1 MIDICG
7 IVGYVGPDEA
17 LPTLVDGMEKLE
29 YRGYDSAGVAVLD
42 GKLEIVRRA
51 GKLERLK
58 EALEERAP
66 RGNVGI
72 GHTRWATH
80 GAPTDGN
87 AHPHLDC
94 NKEIAV
100 VHNGIIEN
108 FDVLK
113 RELQQEGHTFVSET
127 DTEVVAHMLEKL
139 TKDGRSLLD
148 AMFEV
153 VHVLEGA
160 FALVCISTAEPDRII
175 AARKDTPVIVGVT
188 DQAGLVASGIPALL
202 AHTRDMVPL
211 ENGQIA
217 EVKAGSVRVFDFAR
231 NEIEAKSVHV
241 EWDMEAAEKGGYEDF
256 MLKEIFEQPEAVRN
270 TILGRFDEAGTITLD
285 EVHWD
290 ADALRAIDKIVI
302 VACGTSYHSGMAAK
316 HSIEHYTRIP
326 VELDVASEFRYR
338 DPVLDDRSLV
348 IGIAQSGETADTL
361 AAIRFA
367 KEMGSKVV
375 AITNVVGSSITRDAD
390 AILFTHAGP
399 EIGVAAT
406 KTFLAQL
413 VALNL
418 LALYLA
424 QERGAMP
431 PARIAET
438 IDAMKVLPEQIEE
451 VLAIQGEVQRAAK
464 RYADARDFLFIGR
477 GVGMAV
483 ALEGALKLKEISY
496 IHAEG
501 YAAGELK
508 HGAIALIEE
517 GTPVVAIATGD
528 ALYEKMLANVAEV
541 RARGADTIIVACRGD
556 ERARDLANELFE
568 VPRTKPLLS
577 PILDTIPLQF
587 LAYFVAK
594 ERGLSPDKPRNLAK
608 SVTVE

>member
-1 MIDICG
+1 MIAICG
-7 IVGYVGPDEA
+7 IVGYVGPKEA
-17 LPTLVDGMEKLE
+17 LPTLIDGLEKLE
-29 YRGYDSAGVAVLD
+29 YRGYDSAGVAVLN
-42 GKLEIVRRA
+42 GSIEVVRRA
-51 GKLERLK
+51 GKLDELK
-58 EALEERAP
+58 AALKTVTPKGR
-66 RGNVGI
+66 VGI

-80 GAPTDGN
+80 GAPTDAN

-94 NKEIAV
+94 DGDVAV

-113 RELQQEGHTFVSET
+113 RELQDKGHTFQSET
-127 DTEVVAHMLEKL
+127 DTEVVAHLLEDL
-139 TKDGRSLLD
+139 TKSGKSLLD
-148 AMFEV
+148 SVFEV
-153 VHVLEGA
+153 VGMLEGA
-160 FALVCISTAEPDRII
+160 FALVCIATKEPDRII
-175 AARKDTPVIVGVT
+175 AARKDTPVIVGAT
-188 DQAGLVASGIPALL
+188 DEAGFVASGIPALL
-202 AHTRDMVPL
+202 AHTRDMIPL

-217 EVKAGSVRVFDFAR
+217 EIMAGHVRIFDFDR
-231 NEIEAKSVHV
+231 KEVEAKPVHV
-241 EWDMEAAEKGGYEDF
+241 EWDLEAAEKGGYEDF
-256 MLKEIFEQPEAVRN
+256 MLKEIFEQPDAVHD
-270 TILGRFDEAGTITLD
+270 TIRGRADEKGVISLD

-290 ADALRAIDKIVI
+290 DATLNAIDKIVI
-302 VACGTSYHSGMAAK
+302 VACGTSFHSGMAAK

-326 VELDVASEFRYR
+326 VELDLASEFRYR
-338 DPVLDDRSLV
+338 DPVLDNRSLV

-367 KEMGSKVV
+367 KEMGAGVV
-375 AITNVVGSSITRDAD
+375 AVTNVVGSSITRDAD
-390 AILFTHAGP
+390 AVLFTHAGP

-413 VALNL
+413 AALQL

-424 QERGAMP
+424 QQRGAMTQP
-431 PARIAET
+431 KIAET
-438 IDAMKVLPEQIEE
+438 ITAMHALPEQIEE

-464 RYADARDFLFIGR
+464 RYSEARDFLFIGR
-477 GVGMAV
+477 GVGTAV

-501 YAAGELK
+501 YPAGELK

-517 GTPVVAIATGD
+517 GTPVVAIVTGD
-528 ALYEKMLANVAEV
+528 ALYEKMLANIAEV
-541 RARGADTIIVACRGD
+541 RARGADTIIVARQGDDRCR
-556 ERARDLANELFE
+556 ELANELFE
-568 VPRTKPLLS
+568 VPATKPLLT
-577 PILDTIPLQF
+577 PILDTIPLQL